1 MHPGSDRCPACER
14 PLFGDEVRSRAH
26 GWFRV
31 DQVKA
36 QSVSWRVAQV
46 QKPEVGMPI
55 ITLGAAT
62 PHTGKHRM
70 CNTSRVQSILVTSHD
85 AICKNQLT
93 AEKQIVGPSNS
104 RPGHSLINIVSSV
117 YEISLSHVSSDCP
130 PMGQCSDEIW
140 SPALSL
146 RASASWSS
154 LKYARVAGNHQL
166 ELSDGF
172 EVID

>member
-1 MHPGSDRCPACER
+1 MHTGSDRCPACER

-62 PHTGKHRM
+62 PHWQTPH
-70 CNTSRVQSILVTSHD
+70 VQHVTCTIYFSYIPRCHMQKSTD
-85 AICKNQLT
+85 GRKT
-93 AEKQIVGPSNS
+93 NS
-104 RPGHSLINIVSSV
+104 RPVKQPSWPFINQHRFIGV
-117 YEISLSHVSSDCP
+117 
-130 PMGQCSDEIW
+130 
-140 SPALSL
+140 
-146 RASASWSS
+146 
-154 LKYARVAGNHQL
+154 
-166 ELSDGF
+166 
-172 EVID
+172 